1 MTKPLYIVVGV
12 DCDPDRSEHSDW
24 LGMSGIMGR
33 YEDYRLTANFRCD
46 SQHVSVGDAEQWDS
60 AHGAFA
66 WHLHYLWDGE
76 ERNMSVKS
84 IDGNIK
90 IAQESG
96 FKIPKAVHMGW
107 CRQSAYSLVKLA
119 DVGVEIDYSP
129 IPGLE
134 GWPINNVQNAPWI
147 DVISGMKMIPA
158 FTYHDAWLNLRTM
171 TKRTMLTMATSPMLY
186 GRLLDAFFREERKY
200 FLTYVHADEIGHGGP
215 YIDGWKKHLYSP
227 ENFKRNY
234 DDLIDRAVRAGYEP
248 KPVTIY
254 ELAEALWPTDASS

>member
-1 MTKPLYIVVGV
+1 MRKPLYIVVGV
-12 DCDPDRSEHSDW
+12 DCDPDRSEHSRW
-24 LGMSGIMGR
+24 NGFWKTMVHS
-33 YEDYRLTANFRCD
+33 EDYTLTLNIRCD
-46 SQHVSVGDAEQWDS
+46 DEIPVPWTVPHTY
-60 AHGAFA
+60 A
-66 WHLHYLWDGE
+66 WHLHYLWDGQ
-76 ERNMSVKS
+76 ERNMSVES
-84 IDGNIK
+84 IDGNIR

-134 GWPINNVQNAPWI
+134 GWPINNVPNAPWI

-186 GRLLDAFFREERKY
+186 GRLLDAFFKEERKY

>member
-12 DCDPDRSEHSDW
+12 DCDPDRSEQSDW
-24 LGMSGIMGR
+24 FGMCNVHQ
-33 YEDYRLTANFRCD
+33 YNFEYRLTLNFRCD
-46 SQHVSVGDAEQWDS
+46 SEHYCAGAAFDS
-60 AHGAFA
+60 ELEYA
-66 WHLHYLWDGE
+66 WHLHYLWDGQ
-76 ERNMSVKS
+76 ERNMSVES
-84 IDGNIK
+84 IDSNIR

-134 GWPINNVQNAPWI
+134 GWPINNVPNAPWI

-186 GRLLDAFFREERKY
+186 GRLLDAFFKEERKY

-234 DDLIDRAVRAGYEP
+234 DDLIGRAVRAGYEP